1 MIRLIPIALPAP
13 GTLRPHLDPPL
24 AARRPLRSLI
34 VITSLNSPTRPAHRL
49 REQKSASKNILR
61 RSNVPSAQ
69 RSLLVLTIFDLIF
82 APIRTS
88 DHSYAQSA
96 EKLLLVNMIERGTR
110 ACIAERRSS
119 FAVASLARAAA
130 GDAVEDLLA
139 RTLLAGISEAKL
151 AGSVSNHCWMKKQ
164 WSDSVYLTS
173 R

>member
-1 MIRLIPIALPAP
+1 MIQLIPIALPAP

-24 AARRPLRSLI
+24 AARRLLRSLI
-34 VITSLNSPTRPAHRL
+34 VITSLNLPTRPALRL
-49 REQKSASKNILR
+49 REQKSAFRNILR
-61 RSNVPSAQ
+61 RSNVTSAQ
-69 RSLLVLTIFDLIF
+69 RNLLVLTTFDLIF
-82 APIRTS
+82 ALIRTS
-88 DHSYAQSA
+88 DHLYAQSA

-119 FAVASLARAAA
+119 FAVASLVRAAA

-139 RTLLAGISEAKL
+139 RTLSAGISEAKL
-151 AGSVSNHCWMKKQ
+151 AECVSNHCWMKKQ